1 MFRFIAFIVCS
12 VVCFAQSP
20 ADLFNRPPADVD
32 QALRARIKEFFQA
45 HVDGKP
51 RQAEALVAEDTKD
64 FYYNGN
70 KPKYLSFE
78 IARIEYSE
86 GFTRAKAIVN
96 CEQYVVMPGFGG
108 VLKVPT
114 PSTWKLEK
122 GQWYWYVEKPGAEEE
137 SPFGGPMKAGPG
149 GAISNALPQIP
160 DAHDVLNSLTGKIRP
175 DKRAIHLKPGA
186 ADQVTI
192 SNNAQGSLSISIS
205 GTVSGVDVKL
215 DHMDIKA
222 GEKAV
227 LSFRAGSNPQPGT
240 VTIRVE
246 QTNQI
251 FPIQVT
257 ID

>member
-1 MFRFIAFIVCS
+1 MFRFIAFIVCTI
-12 VVCFAQSP
+12 VCFAQSP

-32 QALRARIKEFFQA
+32 QALRARIQQFYQA

-51 RQAEALVAEDTKD
+51 RQAEALVAEETKD
-64 FYYNGN
+64 FFYNGN

-78 IARIEYSE
+78 IVGIEYSE
-86 GFTRAKAIVN
+86 NFTRAKATVKV
-96 CEQYVVMPGFGG
+96 EQYVVMPGFGG

-114 PSTWKLEK
+114 PSYWKIEN
-122 GQWYWYVEKPGAEEE
+122 GQWYWYVDKPGAEEE

-149 GAISNALPQIP
+149 AGANALPPIP
-160 DAHDVLNSLTGKIRP
+160 DGRQVLNSLSSRIKL

-186 ADQVTI
+186 TDQVTI
-192 SNNAQGSLSISIS
+192 SNTAEGALSISIS
-205 GTVSGVDVKL
+205 GSVSGVDVKL
-215 DHMDIKA
+215 DHMDIKP

-227 LSFRAGSNPQPGT
+227 LSFRAGNNPQPGT